1 MQKNTFV
8 GLIKAI
14 MDQKS
19 RENTFAEHIKD
30 AYVAAGECEDFRTPD
45 SYLPPTNMLVDDI
58 IEAIANDF
66 VNEKQSKE
74 GALDLINYFVY
85 ELDMMDYQFIEPK
98 HPENPNDMEI
108 ESVPAYV
115 EFSNGTKMPVDT
127 PANLYEALRY
137 GMEANPPASA
147 DHVDSK
153 TELRSTLKTT
163 NDQIKIDEIMEKLR
177 PLVADHLGVE
187 EDDVKPEASI
197 VNDLGADSL
206 DCVELVMKVEN
217 EFSIHFTDDE
227 MDQGMFC
234 TIDDLAKLI
243 YVKTKDQ

>member
-14 MDQKS
+14 MDQKT
-19 RENTFAEHIKD
+19 RENTFAEHIKE

-58 IEAIANDF
+58 IEAISNDF

-98 HPENPNDMEI
+98 HPENPNDMEV

-137 GMEANPPASA
+137 GMEANPPAFA

-153 TELRSTLKTT
+153 TELRSTLKVT

-177 PLVADHLGVE
+177 PVVADFLGVDIE
-187 EDDVKPEASI
+187 EVKPEASI
-197 VNDLGADSL
+197 INDLYADSL
-206 DCVELVMKVEN
+206 DCVELAMEVEKV
-217 EFSIHFTDDE
+217 FDISLTDED
-227 MDQGMFC
+227 MDRGTFG
-234 TIDDLAKLI
+234 TVGDLAKVI
-243 YVKTKDQ
+243 YEKTK